1 MNNQKNSR
9 KSTPEREFIL
19 SNQNINDISFMS
31 MENKNDSPYLDP
43 PKATNKTP
51 ISSVLKRRRLLD
63 KIFSAPKGNNKILMR
78 NNRVAQKKDDN
89 KSWDMSFIDSSFSN
103 KNTTINSNNI
113 QNECN
118 IKPRNVMKFINKPK
132 LPLSFR
138 TITNESF
145 INKSSAYHQQIKL
158 NSGKPMKDKNT
169 KKTSF
174 SFYKFF
180 PKNIQKEK
188 KFNTISVDNIKNKNI
203 KKKYELKS
211 ECNINPIKRSNSIDI
226 NKVKCED
233 NSLLYI
239 YSFIKK
245 VNPEQKE
252 SSEKIAFLSMP
263 RMLTLLSSNKKDRRI
278 IFMLTPSC
286 AFSNFGIENYEI
298 RFIHPETRKIILS
311 FNILSLQL
319 CGIVKNNNQ
328 VIKLTYNE
336 STQELNNICL
346 FTNSEN
352 EAKNIVKYLNDTVNI
367 CKCKAFSA
375 TEKFG
380 VIHK

>member
-1 MNNQKNSR
+1 MINQKNSR

-31 MENKNDSPYLDP
+31 MENKNDSPYLDA

-51 ISSVLKRRRLLD
+51 ISLVLKRRRLLD
-63 KIFSAPKGNNKILMR
+63 KIFSDPKGNNKISMR
-78 NNRVAQKKDDN
+78 NNRITQKKEDN

-103 KNTTINSNNI
+103 KNTTINSNTI

-138 TITNESF
+138 TITNESS
-145 INKSSAYHQQIKL
+145 INKSNILHQQIKL
-158 NSGKPMKDKNT
+158 NSNKPIKDNN
-169 KKTSF
+169 KKAF

-180 PKNIQKEK
+180 PKNIQKAK
-188 KFNTISVDNIKNKNI
+188 KFNTISVDNIKNKNL

-211 ECNINPIKRSNSIDI
+211 ESNIKPIKRSNSIDI

-233 NSLLYI
+233 NSLLYV

-263 RMLTLLSSNKKDRRI
+263 RMVTLLSPNKKDKRI

-298 RFIHPETRKIILS
+298 RFIHPDTRRIILS
-311 FNILSLQL
+311 FNILSIQL
-319 CGIVKNNNQ
+319 CERIKNNNQ
-328 VIKLTYNE
+328 IVKLTYNE
-336 STQELNNICL
+336 SSQELNNICL

>member
-51 ISSVLKRRRLLD
+51 ISSVLKRRRVLD
-63 KIFSAPKGNNKILMR
+63 KIFSAPKGNNKISMR

-145 INKSSAYHQQIKL
+145 SDSVTESSAQI
-158 NSGKPMKDKNT
+158 
-169 KKTSF
+169 
-174 SFYKFF
+174 
-180 PKNIQKEK
+180 I
-188 KFNTISVDNIKNKNI
+188 
-203 KKKYELKS
+203 
-211 ECNINPIKRSNSIDI
+211 
-226 NKVKCED
+226 
-233 NSLLYI
+233 
-239 YSFIKK
+239 
-245 VNPEQKE
+245 
-252 SSEKIAFLSMP
+252 
-263 RMLTLLSSNKKDRRI
+263 RI
-278 IFMLTPSC
+278 LFMLVLPIVC
-286 AFSNFGIENYEI
+286 IALGIYIFI
-298 RFIHPETRKIILS
+298 RRK
-311 FNILSLQL
+311 N
-319 CGIVKNNNQ
+319 
-328 VIKLTYNE
+328 
-336 STQELNNICL
+336 
-346 FTNSEN
+346 
-352 EAKNIVKYLNDTVNI
+352 A
-367 CKCKAFSA
+367 
-375 TEKFG
+375 
-380 VIHK
+380 